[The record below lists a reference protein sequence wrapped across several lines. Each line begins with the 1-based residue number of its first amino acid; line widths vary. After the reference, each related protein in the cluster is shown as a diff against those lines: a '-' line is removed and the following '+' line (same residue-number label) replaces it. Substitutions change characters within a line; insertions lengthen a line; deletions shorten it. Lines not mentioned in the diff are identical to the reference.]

1 MQFRDQIDFV
11 RQHVKKNRMRIFTT
25 ILATT
30 MGCAF
35 LIVLASIAFGLQG
48 TLKDE
53 VLSSD
58 SLTRIEVY
66 EGGDH
71 PLDIEKISKLDNISS
86 ISESYTMQLDGIQ
99 NEATIGANTGYAES
113 SFVNFDALKKAK
125 LPLSKGHY
133 PTTED
138 GIVVGY
144 NFAQNLLSKEDE
156 KTLEKAKEGEKPKV
170 GIQESVLGKKVL
182 LKWTGKK
189 GTKPVIREFT
199 IEGIGPKPKREW
211 EMNTYL
217 QMSNEAKQS
226 IVTDLKKNFG
236 KAFNEKDMIYK
247 STAVYATDL
256 EAVPALNKELKAME
270 LSTYTVS
277 QQLEEMNMFFIAL
290 KAGLIFVGTIAILI
304 ASIGI
309 FNTMTMAVTERTRE
323 IGVMKAIGASPKL
336 IQRLFVMESAYIG
349 IIGTAIAVVASYI
362 ISFTA
367 NWIIPKILYAATEE
381 QSFNSGDIKFSAIP
395 WELVVIAS
403 VISIGVAVLSGWRP
417 ARKATKIDVIQA
429 LRQD

>member
-66 EGGDH
+66 DGGDQ
-71 PLDIEKISKLDNISS
+71 PLDIEKIAKLDNISS
-86 ISESYTMQLDGIQ
+86 ISESYAMQLDNIQ
-99 NEATIGANTGYAES
+99 NKATIGANTGYAES

-170 GIQESVLGKKVL
+170 GIQESVLGKKVQ

-236 KAFNEKDMIYK
+236 KA
-247 STAVYATDL
+247 
-256 EAVPALNKELKAME
+256 
-270 LSTYTVS
+270 
-277 QQLEEMNMFFIAL
+277 
-290 KAGLIFVGTIAILI
+290 
-304 ASIGI
+304 
-309 FNTMTMAVTERTRE
+309 
-323 IGVMKAIGASPKL
+323 
-336 IQRLFVMESAYIG
+336 
-349 IIGTAIAVVASYI
+349 
-362 ISFTA
+362 
-367 NWIIPKILYAATEE
+367 
-381 QSFNSGDIKFSAIP
+381 
-395 WELVVIAS
+395 
-403 VISIGVAVLSGWRP
+403 
-417 ARKATKIDVIQA
+417 
-429 LRQD
+429 